1 MDLLCEICG
10 SFALMCK
17 MWLTVLNYLFPACHY
32 IATTNLKEDSAEEE
46 IREVSFCCWT
56 EINQDFNVSEYTQKY
71 EYLLIVRM
79 ISYYTVYISN
89 RQRHMLRVTFRIQ
102 MEQKHR

>member
-1 MDLLCEICG
+1 
-10 SFALMCK
+10 

-71 EYLLIVRM
+71 EYLLIEN
-79 ISYYTVYISN
+79 N
-89 RQRHMLRVTFRIQ
+89 RPYDFLLYSIHIKQAATHVARNLQNPDGAKTPVITNT
-102 MEQKHR
+102 